1 MPVVCGMREEYPEVL
16 AYQILGLLEDGLK
29 TQNELR
35 NWYGMHPE
43 EHMAVDA
50 ALEILMI
57 DGKVTM
63 DDIGT
68 DICYM
73 KR

>member
-1 MPVVCGMREEYPEVL
+1 MREEDPEIL
-16 AYQILGLLEDGLK
+16 AYQILGLLKDGLK

-35 NWYGMHPE
+35 NWYSMHLE
-43 EHMAVDA
+43 EHIVVDA
-50 ALEILMI
+50 ALKILMI
-57 DGKVTM
+57 EGKVTM
-63 DDIGT
+63 YDIGT

>member
-1 MPVVCGMREEYPEVL
+1 MSIVCGMREEDPEIL
-16 AYQILGLLEDGLK
+16 AYQILGLLKDGLK

-35 NWYGMHPE
+35 NWYSMHLE
-43 EHMAVDA
+43 EHIVVDA
-50 ALEILMI
+50 ALKILMI
-57 DGKVTM
+57 EGKVTM
-63 DDIGT
+63 YDIGT